1 MAWIR
6 AVSGQCQEFMR
17 SASTVG
23 WPGQRSGIVLGQDS
37 TGSDQI
43 PDSCETEKGLVCDQY

>member
-6 AVSGQCQEFMR
+6 AVSGQRQECMR

-23 WPGQRSGIVLGQDS
+23 WPGQGSGIVL
-37 TGSDQI
+37 SDQI
-43 PDSCETEKGLVCDQY
+43 PDSCETGKGLGCDQY